1 MKTKILS
8 LASLTFASSLSFGA
22 TSCLTG
28 NKTIEASQTL
38 TSRNYVVSPFTGVD
52 CSSVVDI
59 KIRQGSSQSVV
70 LEAPTNYIDYF
81 IVSVKNGILH
91 VDSKSGV
98 NFRNTNDI
106 EMTIVVPELKMVKT
120 SGTGDFNA
128 KTSGSSL
135 SRASR
140 RETSMRKPPEPE
152 ILKPN
157 SSGLHLL
164 TLRVPEPATSA
175 SPRHRISTLCTL
187 RPQVQ
192 AT

>member
-120 SGTGDFNA
+120 SGTD
-128 KTSGSSL
+128 
-135 SRASR
+135 
-140 RETSMRKPPEPE
+140 RK
-152 ILKPN
+152 
-157 SSGLHLL
+157 S
-164 TLRVPEPATSA
+164 V
-175 SPRHRISTLCTL
+175 
-187 RPQVQ
+187 V
-192 AT
+192 

>member
-120 SGTGDFNA
+120 SGTGDIDLIGSFQTGDFNA
-128 KTSGSSL
+128 KT
-135 SRASR
+135 
-140 RETSMRKPPEPE
+140 PEPE

-164 TLRVPEPATSA
+164 TLRVRPATSA

>member
-91 VDSKSGV
+91 VSTANPVS
-98 NFRNTNDI
+98 I
-106 EMTIVVPELKMVKT
+106 
-120 SGTGDFNA
+120 SGT
-128 KTSGSSL
+128 
-135 SRASR
+135 R
-140 RETSMRKPPEPE
+140 M
-152 ILKPN
+152 I
-157 SSGLHLL
+157 
-164 TLRVPEPATSA
+164 
-175 SPRHRISTLCTL
+175 
-187 RPQVQ
+187 
-192 AT
+192 